1 MSIEVAALRT
11 KGVRYPSR
19 SPFHPS
25 TAYPEY
31 PFKGFL
37 QEEPNVAYDGVR
49 ELLHLLRLDA
59 RNLDTDRW
67 NPLGHIIQPGMIVV
81 LKPNFVRSR
90 HYEGKDLFSVITHPS
105 VLRAVADYCWI
116 ALKGAGRIVIADAPN
131 FDTDWDELRQNLG
144 LQALTEFFTSRGQPH
159 FEVLDLR
166 VYWRSPRIPF
176 RDPRHMPSCERKLK
190 GDPAGVIVVN
200 LDKRSSLYGREPEKF
215 YGAVFDRQETITRH
229 TGDRQEY
236 EVSRTILNADVV
248 ISVPKLKVHKRCGT
262 TLNAKGLVGICT
274 NKNYLVHYTLGPPSE
289 GGDQYPDKLLTGF
302 ERSIINWERWMY
314 DHLLAPRSLPLEL
327 VHRFLFGFL
336 YLKVG
341 ASLGVKIPASKRVYE
356 PGCWYAN
363 DSTWRMAT
371 DLMKIAV
378 FADKQGVVQDCPQ
391 RKWFSVVDGIIGG
404 ENRGPLTPDPKEAG
418 VLIAGENL
426 LAVDLV
432 ATRLMGLDPM
442 LLQLYRNLLNDPHFD
457 FGVRSLENIMV
468 LSNEAAWTT
477 CLRDRKNPFL
487 GFKPHP
493 GWIGHVEIQR
503 KDPSAANHNHQEKCI

>member
-1 MSIEVAALRT
+1 MLF
-11 KGVRYPSR
+11 R
-19 SPFHPS
+19 S
-25 TAYPEY
+25 
-31 PFKGFL
+31 
-37 QEEPNVAYDGVR
+37 
-49 ELLHLLRLDA
+49 
-59 RNLDTDRW
+59 
-67 NPLGHIIQPGMIVV
+67 
-81 LKPNFVRSR
+81 
-90 HYEGKDLFSVITHPS
+90 
-105 VLRAVADYCWI
+105 
-116 ALKGAGRIVIADAPN
+116 
-131 FDTDWDELRQNLG
+131 
-144 LQALTEFFTSRGQPH
+144 
-159 FEVLDLR
+159 
-166 VYWRSPRIPF
+166 
-176 RDPRHMPSCERKLK
+176 
-190 GDPAGVIVVN
+190 
-200 LDKRSSLYGREPEKF
+200 
-215 YGAVFDRQETITRH
+215 
-229 TGDRQEY
+229 
-236 EVSRTILNADVV
+236 
-248 ISVPKLKVHKRCGT
+248 
-262 TLNAKGLVGICT
+262 
-274 NKNYLVHYTLGPPSE
+274 
-289 GGDQYPDKLLTGF
+289 QYPDKLLTGF

-341 ASLGVKIPASKRVYE
+341 GSLGVKVPASKRVYE

-442 LLQLYRNLLNDPHFD
+442 LLQLYRDLLNDPHFD
-457 FGVRSLENIMV
+457 FGVRSLENITVM
-468 LSNEAAWTT
+468 SNEAAWTS
-477 CLRDRKNPFL
+477 CLRDCKNPFL

-503 KDPSAANHNHQEKCI
+503 KDLRAANHNHQEKCI